1 MKYENSD
8 KMKLNNTVKI
18 LITVGMVVSGLATA
32 AEHPTIVFT
41 PAQEARIGEVAK
53 EYLLMHPKVLVEI
66 SRELQI
72 QQQEKQQQAMTAVV
86 LEHHDA
92 LLNDKATPTYGPKD
106 AKVAVIEFFDY
117 QCSVCA
123 RQAPV
128 IKSLMKA
135 NPQVRYVFKEWPI
148 FAQRWE
154 PSLMA
159 ARTGLQ
165 IWQEKG
171 ADAYLTYHN
180 ALYATGHDEGTLT
193 PSDITRAEKQ
203 TGNLKNQNDSM
214 LEVLSRTDLLAQSL
228 GLRGTPA
235 MIVMP
240 TKDATA
246 DSVTVIP
253 GGAAQASLQE
263 AIDKAAG
270 NVKK

>member
-1 MKYENSD
+1 MI
-8 KMKLNNTVKI
+8 LNNNLKMM
-18 LITVGMVVSGLATA
+18 ITAGMIVSGLATA
-32 AEHPTIVFT
+32 TEQPTISFT
-41 PAQEARIGEVAK
+41 PAQKARIGEVAK
-53 EYLLMHPKVLVEI
+53 EYLLMHPEVLIEV
-66 SRELQI
+66 SRRLQI
-72 QQQEKQQQAMTAVV
+72 QQQEKQQQAMAALV
-86 LEHHDA
+86 LEYHDA

-128 IKSLMKA
+128 LKALMKA

-159 ARTGLQ
+159 AKTGLQ
-165 IWQEKG
+165 IWLEKG

-180 ALYATGHDEGTLT
+180 ALYATGHYEGRLT
-193 PSDITRAEKQ
+193 PSDISRAEMQ
-203 TGNLKNQNDSM
+203 AGSLKSKNDSM
-214 LEVLSRTDLLAQSL
+214 LEVLARTDSLAQSL
-228 GLRGTPA
+228 GLRDTPA

-240 TKDATA
+240 TKNAVA
-246 DSVTVIP
+246 DNVTVLP
-253 GGAAQASLQE
+253 GGADQASLQE
-263 AIDKAAG
+263 AINKAAG

>member
-1 MKYENSD
+1 
-8 KMKLNNTVKI
+8 MKLNNTLKMM
-18 LITVGMVVSGLATA
+18 ITTGMIVSGLTTA
-32 AEHPTIVFT
+32 AEQATISFT
-41 PAQEARIGEVAK
+41 PAQKASIGEVAK
-53 EYLLMHPKVLVEI
+53 EYLLTHPEVLVEV
-66 SRELQI
+66 SRKLQI

-86 LEHHDA
+86 LEHHDE
-92 LLNDKATPTYGPKD
+92 LLNDKATPTYGPRD

-159 ARTGLQ
+159 AKTGLQ

-180 ALYATGHDEGTLT
+180 ALYATGHNEGRLT
-193 PSDITRAEKQ
+193 PSDITRAEMQ
-203 TGNLKNQNDSM
+203 SGNLKSKNDSM
-214 LEVLSRTDLLAQSL
+214 LEVLSRTDSLAQSL

-240 TKDATA
+240 TKDAAA
-246 DSVTVIP
+246 DNVTVMA
-253 GGAAQASLQE
+253 GGADQASLQK
-263 AIDKAAG
+263 AINKAAG